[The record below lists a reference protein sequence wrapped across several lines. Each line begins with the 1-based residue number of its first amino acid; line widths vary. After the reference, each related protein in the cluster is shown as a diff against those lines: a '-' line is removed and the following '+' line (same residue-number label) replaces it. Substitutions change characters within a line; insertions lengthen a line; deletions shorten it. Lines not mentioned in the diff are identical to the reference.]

1 MECLLHLKIKQVESR
16 QGKDHRDKDRNK
28 VDRNKVSRAQNKQRK
43 REAKL
48 QIELK
53 ETQAVENQKD
63 RLYFNSQAIEAV
75 FGIFFRILKSIRC
88 SKVLFWEGFI
98 ENNAISSFY
107 RQH

>member
-1 MECLLHLKIKQVESR
+1 MECLLHLKIKQVENR

-28 VDRNKVSRAQNKQRK
+28 IDRKNVSRAQNKQRK

-53 ETQAVENQKD
+53 ETEAVENQKD

-88 SKVLFWEGFI
+88 SKVKKNE
-98 ENNAISSFY
+98 
-107 RQH
+107 